1 MSVGYDHIDL
11 EECKRSGVSVGY
23 TPDVLTNAT
32 AELTVALL
40 LSVSRR
46 LIEGSKNSV
55 FVIAT
60 CNYNK
65 IMLQH

>member
-1 MSVGYDHIDL
+1 MFPDTGPSLKVIGTMSVGYDHVDL
-11 EECKRSGVSVGY
+11 GACRKRGIPVGF

-46 LIEGSKNSV
+46 LKEGLV
-55 FVIAT
+55 
-60 CNYNK
+60 
-65 IMLQH
+65 